1 MALPR
6 QDRVKMRQHRVKPG
20 PIRPIRVCDGVMTF
34 ESAALLALVIGLLAY
49 LVAALIAPDK
59 F

>member
-1 MALPR
+1 MPAR
-6 QDRVKMRQHRVKPG
+6 QDRVKIRQQRVKPAR
-20 PIRPIRVCDGVMTF
+20 IRPVRVSDGDMTF

-49 LVAALIAPDK
+49 LVAALIAPDT